1 MYTSKY
7 IKMKLSKKQKQELA
21 LRLFAVV
28 FGFLAIIYAVTLLNE
43 IKREQIK
50 QEQTDTGILKKN
62 PYIYTGQ

>member
-1 MYTSKY
+1 
-7 IKMKLSKKQKQELA
+7 MKLSKRQKQELA

-28 FGFLAIIYAVTLLNE
+28 FGFVAIIYIVTLLNE

-50 QEQTDTGILKKN
+50 QEQTDTRILKKN

>member
-1 MYTSKY
+1 MYTSKH

-62 PYIYTGQ
+62 LYINTGQ

>member
-1 MYTSKY
+1 
-7 IKMKLSKKQKQELA
+7 MKLSKKQKQELA

-28 FGFLAIIYAVTLLNE
+28 FGFLAITYAVTLLNE

-62 PYIYTGQ
+62 LYINTGQ